1 MKDLTKLEELMLQWI
16 DNHDGWEIGGTTQ
29 TCYEDETD
37 FNVFH
42 IRLNYDRIDAGQL
55 KKIRR
60 HLDKYVINEND
71 LDITKVI
78 LRSRSGTDQ
87 ARIKDSFVAWFIL
100 QRLENPFSMTSTKYR
115 WEDDTN
121 TLHIKLKA
129 IPQ

>member
-1 MKDLTKLEELMLQWI
+1 MEDLTKLGELMLQWI

-78 LRSRSGTDQ
+78 LRSKSGTDQ
-87 ARIKDSFVAWFIL
+87 VRIKDSFIAWFIM
-100 QRLENPFSMTSTKYR
+100 QRLEMPLCSTSYDMQ
-115 WEDDTN
+115 WDDDN
-121 TLHIKLKA
+121 KVLRIKLEA
-129 IPQ
+129 N